1 MWNQFCLLL
10 PSSVQVKLHLGQFK
24 ITSLDDPSWSIY
36 FSHHLKFLFWM
47 SCPAPFQ
54 TLLPCIIQVTEI
66 SSQWPCPRK
75 QAITYLVLAAVGIK
89 EGIANLNS
97 PGSPSWLTAG
107 SELYLPEA
115 RCDLYSDCT
124 APFVW
129 ARTGCGWRE
138 AGLAHCP
145 APGAQPARHRVMLSV
160 PEQSCFNLPAL
171 LLPPWGVCGTSV
183 SQRAGLVL
191 HPRLGACR
199 TLQEVS
205 WGKVSWA
212 WSVRRGKI
220 RRVCRARSPP
230 PSNAAG
236 GNAQSDSCFSFLSL
250 MSQQC
255 SALPLCS
262 SCCKLC
268 FLWGRSARECCLCN
282 FVRPGQGFRRF
293 RAARKW
299 YPLLVHFLSPS
310 ANQHFC
316 PFSRSYELHTLM
328 A

>member
-36 FSHHLKFLFWM
+36 FSHHLKFLLWM
-47 SCPAPFQ
+47 NCPAPFQ

-115 RCDLYSDCT
+115 RCDLCSDCT

-230 PSNAAG
+230 LAMLLEEMHKVTAASPFSPWCLNSALLFLYAPPVASSASCEGGLQENAAFAILSGLGRVLG
-236 GNAQSDSCFSFLSL
+236 GSGQPTSDI
-250 MSQQC
+250 
-255 SALPLCS
+255 
-262 SCCKLC
+262 
-268 FLWGRSARECCLCN
+268 R
-282 FVRPGQGFRRF
+282 
-293 RAARKW
+293 
-299 YPLLVHFLSPS
+299 Y
-310 ANQHFC
+310 
-316 PFSRSYELHTLM
+316 
-328 A
+328 